1 MPPVRYGWQKGGSQ
15 QACEQDRR
23 PGAATTRPSLAA
35 WLEPDA
41 GRWHATRLPG
51 CLYLYNIPLEQLAR
65 AAGRSLSTFRRDFVD
80 LFGSTPSRWLMARRL
95 EEARLL
101 LSSGERPGDILI
113 ALGFESFSHFTR
125 SYKLRFGVLPSHKDN
140 RICIL

>member
-1 MPPVRYGWQKGGSQ
+1 
-15 QACEQDRR
+15 
-23 PGAATTRPSLAA
+23 
-35 WLEPDA
+35 
-41 GRWHATRLPG
+41 
-51 CLYLYNIPLEQLAR
+51 
-65 AAGRSLSTFRRDFVD
+65 
-80 LFGSTPSRWLMARRL
+80 MARRL